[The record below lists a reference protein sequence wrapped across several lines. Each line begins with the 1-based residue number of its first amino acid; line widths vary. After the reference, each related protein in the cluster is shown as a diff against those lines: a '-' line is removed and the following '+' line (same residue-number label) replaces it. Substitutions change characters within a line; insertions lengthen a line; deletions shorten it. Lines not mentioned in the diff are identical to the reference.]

1 MCIDWT
7 LYLDTWRVISTLRK
21 HNRPYSLLKSHGLR
35 LIFRCHQ
42 HLLAWF
48 WAAHEDLIQNINFEE
63 SSYNSNRNICRV
75 WEQQRYLLYP
85 SSFKRDAIKRR
96 ELLRVQ
102 QKNGRQLPREVA
114 EEISTGGEKS
124 LLKAGLS
131 TAQRS
136 DRITIIGSL

>member
-1 MCIDWT
+1 
-7 LYLDTWRVISTLRK
+7 
-21 HNRPYSLLKSHGLR
+21 
-35 LIFRCHQ
+35 
-42 HLLAWF
+42 
-48 WAAHEDLIQNINFEE
+48 
-63 SSYNSNRNICRV
+63 V